1 MTVKHSASPNV
12 SRSRASE
19 SGASSSLGTTL
30 NRWLWSGFG
39 LTLALI
45 TSATLGAIAAWM
57 FPPPTKSFVE
67 TEVSW
72 NNGFGYQLSQPMHV
86 LILGVE
92 PPPEVPEDS
101 PERFSGRS
109 DTILLLRF
117 DPLDASASLLSIP
130 RDTLLEVPG
139 VGYAKA
145 NTANYDGGID
155 LAKDAIEYL
164 LADVPIHRYVRIDTA
179 ALVELV
185 DLLGGVEVF
194 VPEAMSYT
202 DVTGQLKIDLS
213 PGWQILNGKQ
223 AEQFSRFRLGAYGD
237 VGRVQRQ
244 QELMA
249 AIRSRLTNPTVLPR
263 LPEVIRVIQKYIDT
277 DLSLPEMMALVN
289 FGLQLETEALKMVM
303 LPGEFGDSYDYDT
316 GYWIADD
323 AGRDRIVETYFGQA
337 TSPREKPIR
346 SRSRNAW
353 ESSTP
358 SFRIAIQNSTGDD
371 TAIDRFQEELE
382 QLGFDDTYVAPDWPD
397 TQRQTQIIVQK
408 GHLNGAEFLQ
418 DRLGFGEIVTMST
431 GDLDSDLT
439 IRIGEDWLLDR

>member
-1 MTVKHSASPNV
+1 M
-12 SRSRASE
+12 
-19 SGASSSLGTTL
+19 
-30 NRWLWSGFG
+30 
-39 LTLALI
+39 
-45 TSATLGAIAAWM
+45 TSATLGGIAAWM
-57 FPPPTKSFVE
+57 FPPSPKTFVQP
-67 TEVSW
+67 EVSW
-72 NNGFGYQLSQPMHV
+72 NNGFGYQLSQPMQV

-92 PPPEVPEDS
+92 PPPELPEDS

-117 DPLDASASLLSIP
+117 DPLDASVSLLSIP
-130 RDTLLEVPG
+130 RDTLVEIPG
-139 VGYAKA
+139 IGFSKA

-155 LAKDAIEYL
+155 LAKDTFENL

-202 DVTGQLKIDLS
+202 DIAGQLKIDLS
-213 PGWQILNGKQ
+213 SGWQILDGEQ
-223 AEQFSRFRLGAYGD
+223 DEQFSRFRQGAYGD

-289 FGLQLETEALKMVM
+289 FGLQLDSQALKMVM

-316 GYWIADD
+316 GYWIADNG
-323 AGRDRIVETYFGQA
+323 GRDRIVEGYFGQS
-337 TSPREKPIR
+337 TGRRERPIR
-346 SRSRNAW
+346 SRSRNSW
-353 ESSTP
+353 ESTAP
-358 SFRIAIQNSTGDD
+358 SFRIAIQNTTTDA
-371 TAIDRFQEELE
+371 TAVDRFQKELE
-382 QLGFDDTYVAPDWPD
+382 QLGFEDTYVAPDWSD
-397 TQRQTQIIVQK
+397 TQRQTQIIIQK
-408 GHLNGAEFLQ
+408 GHLNGAKFLQ
-418 DRLGFGEIVTMST
+418 ESLGFGEIVTMST

-439 IRIGEDWLLDR
+439 IRIGEDWQLDR

>member
-1 MTVKHSASPNV
+1 MAKN
-12 SRSRASE
+12 RQSRAIGS
-19 SGASSSLGTTL
+19 TFT
-30 NRWLWSGFG
+30 RWLWSGVG
-39 LTLALI
+39 LTMALMV
-45 TSATLGAIAAWM
+45 SATLGAIAAWV
-57 FPPPTKSFVE
+57 FPPASKEFVE
-67 TEVSW
+67 SEVSW
-72 NNGFGYQLSQPMHV
+72 NNGFGYQLSQPIQV

-92 PPPEVPEDS
+92 PPPEVPADS

-117 DPLDASASLLSIP
+117 DPLESEVNLLSIP
-130 RDTLLEVPG
+130 RDTLIELPQG
-139 VGYAKA
+139 GYAKA

-155 LAKDAIEYL
+155 LAKETIGDL

-202 DVTGQLKIDLS
+202 DVTGQLRIDLN
-213 PGWQILNGKQ
+213 PGWQVLNGEQ
-223 AEQFSRFRLGAYGD
+223 AEQFSRFRQGAYGD

-249 AIRSRLTNPTVLPR
+249 AVRSRLTNPTVLPR
-263 LPEVIRVIQKYIDT
+263 LPEVIRVVQKYIDT

-289 FGLQLETEALKMVM
+289 FGLQLETDALKMVM

-316 GYWIADD
+316 GYWTIDRQK
-323 AGRDRIVETYFGQA
+323 RDRIVEGYFGQA
-337 TSPREKPIR
+337 TGPREQPVR
-346 SRSRNAW
+346 SRDRNA
-353 ESSTP
+353 SAAAIASV
-358 SFRIAIQNSTGDD
+358 RVAIQNTTNDST
-371 TAIDRFQEELE
+371 APDRLQEELE
-382 QLGFDDTYVAPDWPD
+382 ELGFEDIYVISDWPD

-408 GHLNGAEFLQ
+408 GNFNGAQFVL
-418 DRLGFGEIVTMST
+418 DRLGFGEIIAMST

-439 IRIGEDWLLDR
+439 IRIGEDWAIEK